1 MHGIADAVAR
11 DQLCCRMPH
20 HTAAFRSSAL
30 RVLHAVALLFMVC
43 GAVGQ
48 GAKAFIKEAEAL
60 VKDGNLTEA
69 IARYTLAVQVDPKNL
84 KALAGRADLYDR
96 TGRGSDAANDLKAI
110 VELDPSNAENANK
123 AAWALYNLKRLTE
136 AKAMCDKAIAADPD
150 HLMALQCRT
159 RTCLALKDLDCAHA
173 SAEAALK
180 VKRTTD
186 THYLHGLVAHER
198 REYSK
203 AAEDFQQV
211 IDWNYLYEQA
221 YVAHAET
228 QLKMYEGYTASTMQ
242 MRTLEQA
249 VTRTTTA
256 LELNPRSTD
265 ALFTRSKA
273 LALQKEYGRAI
284 DDISKCMAMGRE
296 DVDVYAY
303 RATYYH
309 GHGQH
314 QNAVNDLN
322 KALLIAPGDVK
333 LLLLRSECKES
344 NLDLEGAVKDLDLA
358 RKAMDVDPAYGAE
371 QRRDI
376 ETRRARIAKQAFEM
390 NRESDAPLI
399 NVLEPYRT
407 GDAVQVSSALK
418 NVKVS
423 GYVRDRSLL
432 DRILVNG
439 TAADFNRDEKDPE
452 FITSVPLA
460 ANERAISV
468 VVMDVYGNTD
478 SVMLTVMRSEGVPP
492 NLELTQPVPGAVDGN
507 IVVDADKADIFL
519 EGRAWDES
527 KLRNITV
534 DGVFASFIPDTSNSE
549 FSIKLPIVGKDRF
562 IVRAEDQYGNI
573 AERIY
578 PLRRRAAPVAVVEP
592 PVRRNDKPVE
602 KPVDKPVEKPV
613 NSATGVTW
621 VVMIENSEYKSFPA
635 LQGPADDVAKMQ
647 KAFGKYSVQRTI
659 NKRNLSKQQ
668 IERFFNIELRDLVRT
683 NKVNTVLVWYAGH
696 GRTVSGR
703 TYWVP
708 TDARKDDIYTFYNYG
723 PLKGLIENY
732 SESVTNTLVVS
743 DAAGADPS
751 FYEMTR

>member
-1 MHGIADAVAR
+1 M
-11 DQLCCRMPH
+11 
-20 HTAAFRSSAL
+20 L
-30 RVLHAVALLFMVC
+30 RALHAVVVLFIFC
-43 GAVGQ
+43 GASGQ
-48 GAKAFIKEAEAL
+48 GAKAFIKEAEGFAR
-60 VKDGNLTEA
+60 DGNLNEA
-69 IARYTLAVQVDPKNL
+69 IARYTLAVQVDPKSQ
-84 KALAGRADLYDR
+84 KALLGRADLYER
-96 TGRGSDAANDLKAI
+96 TGKNTDAANDLKAL
-110 VELDPSNAENANK
+110 VELDPSDAENANR
-123 AAWALYNLKRLTE
+123 AAWALYNLKRYDE
-136 AKAMCDKAIAADPD
+136 ARAMCDKALAVDPK
-150 HLMALQCRT
+150 HMMALQCRT
-159 RTCLALKDLDCAHA
+159 RVCLALKDLDCAFS
-173 SAEAALK
+173 SADGAID

-186 THYLHGLVAHER
+186 TYYLHGLVALQRHEF
-198 REYSK
+198 SK

-221 YVAHAET
+221 YVGYAET
-228 QLKMYEGYTASTMQ
+228 QLKMYEEYTATTMQ
-242 MRTLEQA
+242 LRTLDQA
-249 VTRTTTA
+249 VSKTSTA

-273 LALQKEYGRAI
+273 FALQKEYARAI
-284 DDISKCMAMGRE
+284 DDISKCMALGRE
-296 DVDVYAY
+296 DVDVFAY
-303 RATYYH
+303 RASYYH

-322 KALLIAPGDVK
+322 KALLITPGDVK

-344 NLDLEGAVKDLDLA
+344 NLDLDGAVKDLDLA
-358 RKAMDVDPAYGAE
+358 RKAMETDAAYGPE
-371 QRRDI
+371 QRREI
-376 ETRRARIAKQAFEM
+376 ETRRARIAKQAYEM
-390 NRESDAPLI
+390 NRESDPPLI

-418 NVKVS
+418 SVKVS
-423 GYVRDRSLL
+423 GYVRDKSLL

-439 TAADFNRDEKDPE
+439 TAADYNHDEKDPE

-460 ANERAISV
+460 ANAAAINV
-468 VVMDVYGNTD
+468 LVMDVYGNTD
-478 SVMLTVMRSEGVPP
+478 SVVLKVLRSEAVPP
-492 NLELTQPVPGAVDGN
+492 LVQVTSPSPSADGT
-507 IVVDADKADIFL
+507 ITVDAGKQDIFI
-519 EGRAWDES
+519 EGQASDAS
-527 KLRNITV
+527 KLHGITV
-534 DGVFASFIPDTSNSE
+534 DGVFASFIPDTTSTD
-549 FSIKLPIVGKDRF
+549 FSIKLPVAGKDRF
-562 IVRAEDQYGNI
+562 TVRAEDQYGNI
-573 AERIY
+573 AERTY
-578 PLRRRAAPVAVVEP
+578 TLNRRAEPVVAVVDKP
-592 PVRRNDKPVE
+592 TPVRHTDKPAD
-602 KPVDKPVEKPV
+602 KPADKPVEKPV
-613 NSATGVTW
+613 NSSTGITW
-621 VVMIENSEYKSFPA
+621 VVMIENSDYKSFPA

-659 NKRNLSKQQ
+659 NKRNMTKQQ

>member
-1 MHGIADAVAR
+1 M
-11 DQLCCRMPH
+11 
-20 HTAAFRSSAL
+20 L
-30 RVLHAVALLFMVC
+30 RALHAVVVLFIFC
-43 GAVGQ
+43 GAWGQ
-48 GAKAFIKEAEAL
+48 GAKAFIKEAEGFAH
-60 VKDGNLTEA
+60 DGNLNEA
-69 IARYTLAVQVDPKNL
+69 IARYTLAVQVDPKSE
-84 KALAGRADLYDR
+84 KALLGRADLYER
-96 TGRGSDAANDLKAI
+96 TGKNTDAANDLKAL
-110 VELDPSNAENANK
+110 VELDPSDADNANR
-123 AAWALYNLKRLTE
+123 AAWALYNLKRYDE
-136 AKAMCDKAIAADPD
+136 ARAMCDKALAVDPK
-150 HLMALQCRT
+150 HMMALQCRT
-159 RTCLALKDLDCAHA
+159 RVCLAVKDLDCANI
-173 SAEAALK
+173 SAETAIN

-186 THYLHGLVAHER
+186 THYLHGLVALQRHEF
-198 REYSK
+198 SK

-221 YVAHAET
+221 YVGYAET
-228 QLKMYEGYTASTMQ
+228 QLKMYEEYTATTMQ
-242 MRTLEQA
+242 LRTLDQA
-249 VTRTTTA
+249 VSKTSTA

-273 LALQKEYGRAI
+273 FALQKEYARAI
-284 DDISKCMAMGRE
+284 DDISKCMALGRE
-296 DVDVYAY
+296 DVDVFAY
-303 RATYYH
+303 RAGYYH

-322 KALLIAPGDVK
+322 KALLITPGDVK

-344 NLDLEGAVKDLDLA
+344 NLDLDGAVKDLDLA
-358 RKAMDVDPAYGAE
+358 RKAMETDAAYGPE
-371 QRRDI
+371 QRREI
-376 ETRRARIAKQAFEM
+376 ETRRARIAKQAYEM
-390 NRESDAPLI
+390 NRESDPPLI

-418 NVKVS
+418 SVKVS
-423 GYVRDRSLL
+423 GYVRDKSLL

-439 TAADFNRDEKDPE
+439 TAADYNHDEKDPE

-460 ANERAISV
+460 ANAAAISV
-468 VVMDVYGNTD
+468 LVMDVYGNTD
-478 SVMLTVMRSEGVPP
+478 SVVLKVLRSEAVPP
-492 NLELTQPVPGAVDGN
+492 LVQVTSPSPSAEGT
-507 IVVDADKADIFL
+507 ITVDAVKQDIFV
-519 EGRAWDES
+519 EGQASDAS
-527 KLRNITV
+527 NLHGITV
-534 DGVFASFIPDTSNSE
+534 DGVFASFIPDTTSTD
-549 FSIKLPIVGKDRF
+549 FSIKLPIAGKDRF
-562 IVRAEDQYGNI
+562 TVRAEDQYGNI
-573 AERIY
+573 AERTY
-578 PLRRRAAPVAVVEP
+578 TLLRRAEPVVAVVDKP
-592 PVRRNDKPVE
+592 APVRHTDKPAD
-602 KPVDKPVEKPV
+602 KPADKPVEKPV
-613 NSATGVTW
+613 NSSTGITW
-621 VVMIENSEYKSFPA
+621 VVMIENSDYKSFPA

-659 NKRNLSKQQ
+659 NKRNMTKQQ

>member
-1 MHGIADAVAR
+1 MS
-11 DQLCCRMPH
+11 H
-20 HTAAFRSSAL
+20 HPPAFDH
-30 RVLHAVALLFMVC
+30 RVLRTLYAVLLLFVFG
-43 GAVGQ
+43 GASGQ
-48 GAKAFIKEAEAL
+48 GAKAFIKEAEGFA
-60 VKDGNLTEA
+60 KEGNLNEA

-84 KALAGRADLYDR
+84 KALNGRADLYER
-96 TGRGSDAANDLKAI
+96 TGKSTEAANDLKAI
-110 VELDPSNAENANK
+110 VELDSSDPEHANR
-123 AAWALYNLKRLTE
+123 AAWALYNLKRCEE
-136 AKAMCDKAIAADPD
+136 AKSMCDKALATDPD

-159 RTCLALKDLDCAHA
+159 RTCLALKDLDCATA
-173 SAEAALK
+173 SADAALK
-180 VKRTTD
+180 AKRTTD
-186 THYLHGLVAHER
+186 THYLHGLVALER
-198 REYSK
+198 RDYSK

-221 YVAHAET
+221 YVGFAET
-228 QLKMYEGYTASTMQ
+228 QLKMYEEYTATTMQ
-242 MRTLEQA
+242 MRTLDLA
-249 VTRTTTA
+249 VAKTTTA

-273 LALQKEYGRAI
+273 LALQKEFGRAI

-296 DVDVYAY
+296 DATVYAY
-303 RATYYH
+303 RARYYH

-322 KALLIAPGDVK
+322 KALLITPNDVE

-344 NLDLEGAVKDLDLA
+344 NLDLDGAVKDLDLA
-358 RKAMDVDPAYGAE
+358 RKAMDADTTYGPE
-371 QRRDI
+371 RRREI

-390 NRESDAPLI
+390 NRESDPPVV

-423 GYVRDRSLL
+423 GYVRDKSLL

-439 TAADFNRDEKDPE
+439 TAADFNHDEKDPE

-460 ANERAISV
+460 ANAGAINV
-468 VVMDVYGNTD
+468 LVMDVYGNTD
-478 SVMLTVMRSEGVPP
+478 SVVLKVQRSEGVPP
-492 NLELTQPVPGAVDGN
+492 TIELTRPIAGT
-507 IVVDADKADIFL
+507 DAIITIDANKEDIFV
-519 EGRAWDES
+519 EGRASDQS
-527 KLRNITV
+527 DLRSITV
-534 DGVFASFIPDTSNSE
+534 DGVFASFIPDTTSSE
-549 FSIKLPIVGKDRF
+549 FSIKLPVVGKDHF
-562 IVRAEDQYGNI
+562 TVRAEDQHGNI
-573 AERIY
+573 AERTY
-578 PLRRRAAPVAVVEP
+578 ALRRRAEPIAVVEKP
-592 PVRRNDKPVE
+592 APVRTGE
-602 KPVDKPVEKPV
+602 KPAEKPVEKPV
-613 NSATGVTW
+613 NSNTGVTW
-621 VVMIENSEYKSFPA
+621 VVMIENSDYKSFPA

-659 NKRNLSKQQ
+659 NKRNMTKQQ